1 MAGVGGHAPAR
12 PGASLS
18 LRAGSRAGI
27 VRCWRLKTAA
37 ARAAPRWARAAL
49 FRPGPGPVLSAGEV
63 GHNERKVIADR
74 RRRSG
79 SLGLIRALGPN
90 LSAGTQ

>member
-49 FRPGPGPVLSAGEV
+49 FRPGPVLSVGEV
-63 GHNERKVIADR
+63 GHNERNMIADR